1 MNNNVGELNVGILIF
16 VKGIKMLL
24 LHKNP
29 LAVALY
35 V

>member
-1 MNNNVGELNVGILIF
+1 MNSNVGELNAGILIF

-24 LHKNP
+24 SHKNP
-29 LAVALY
+29 LAVALC